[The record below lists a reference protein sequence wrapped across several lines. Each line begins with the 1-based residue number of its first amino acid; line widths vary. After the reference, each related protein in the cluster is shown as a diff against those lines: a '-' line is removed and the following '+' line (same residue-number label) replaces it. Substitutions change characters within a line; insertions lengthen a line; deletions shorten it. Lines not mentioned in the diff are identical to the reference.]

1 MLQIRNILAYFDNGD
16 SRPGQRKW
24 YTRPRIYAILRTLG
38 AAHLMDEFID
48 QGVNDFYLPFNQQP
62 LPTFVMG
69 LDRGLDIR
77 QAFLDI

>member
-1 MLQIRNILAYFDNGD
+1 
-16 SRPGQRKW
+16 
-24 YTRPRIYAILRTLG
+24 
-38 AAHLMDEFID
+38 MDEFID